1 MHVLSDEFED
11 QLLRIIDNRFE
22 DFLKAIPKQDNKQ
35 LDLIS
40 SQQVMD

>member
-11 QLLRIIDNRFE
+11 KLLRIIDNRFE
-22 DFLKAIPKQDNKQ
+22 DFLKAISKQDNKQ

-40 SQQVMD
+40 S